1 MPNGDSI
8 VAYMK
13 KTNKESKSYLAK
25 LLATENITVEHRKVP
40 TAFFDL
46 KKRLLVVPI
55 WKQEMSNDVLD
66 LLLSHE
72 IGHALYT
79 PMKEWQKAVDVDKI
93 PHSFLNVIEDARIEK
108 LVKRKY
114 AGLKQTFIRGY
125 RDLIENNFFNT
136 KGRNI
141 NDMLLIDRLNMHFKS
156 SYIESDIDFTSAEL
170 DIVDRMKKLETFE
183 DVKKLAK
190 ELADYCSKEKEE
202 KQIEQLIQDDDGDI
216 QMDMNQD
223 DDGENNEQGE
233 EEQEEGNNEEDNSTS
248 NVDTDKSEEK
258 QEEQKVEQSASE
270 PGDAG
275 EQNKSQGEQTK
286 SSEPVSQTDTAWS
299 QQSQKLLDKECK
311 ENEYF
316 SPHEFT
322 NLK

>member
-1 MPNGDSI
+1 MPIYISI

-79 PMKEWQKAVDVDKI
+79 PMKEWQKAVDIDKI

-125 RDLIENNFFNT
+125 RDLIEKDFFKT
-136 KGRNI
+136 KDRDI

-156 SYIESDIDFTSAEL
+156 SYIESDIDFTSTEL

-183 DVKKLAK
+183 DVKILAK
-190 ELADYCSKEKEE
+190 ELSEYCSK
-202 KQIEQLIQDDDGDI
+202 
-216 QMDMNQD
+216 
-223 DDGENNEQGE
+223 
-233 EEQEEGNNEEDNSTS
+233 
-248 NVDTDKSEEK
+248 
-258 QEEQKVEQSASE
+258 
-270 PGDAG
+270 
-275 EQNKSQGEQTK
+275 
-286 SSEPVSQTDTAWS
+286 
-299 QQSQKLLDKECK
+299 
-311 ENEYF
+311 
-316 SPHEFT
+316 
-322 NLK
+322 

>member
-1 MPNGDSI
+1 
-8 VAYMK
+8 MK
-13 KTNKESKSYLAK
+13 KTNKQSKSYLAR

-46 KKRLLVVPI
+46 KNRLLVVPI
-55 WKQEMSNDVLD
+55 WNQEMSNDVLD

-79 PMKEWQKAVDVDKI
+79 PMKEWQIAVDEEKI

-114 AGLKQTFIRGY
+114 AGLSQIFIRGY
-125 RDLIENNFFNT
+125 RDLIEKDFFKTKDRDINN
-136 KGRNI
+136 
-141 NDMLLIDRLNMHFKS
+141 MLLIDRLNMHFKS

-190 ELADYCSKEKEE
+190 ELSEYCSKEKEE
-202 KQIEQLIQDDDGDI
+202 KDIEELVQDDDGDI
-216 QMDMNQD
+216 QIDMNQD

-233 EEQEEGNNEEDNSTS
+233 EEQEGNNEEDDSSS
-248 NVDTDKSEEK
+248 NVDTNKNEEK
-258 QEEQKVEQSASE
+258 EE
-270 PGDAG
+270 
-275 EQNKSQGEQTK
+275 
-286 SSEPVSQTDTAWS
+286 
-299 QQSQKLLDKECK
+299 
-311 ENEYF
+311 
-316 SPHEFT
+316 
-322 NLK
+322 